1 MLPVGFDFVNF
12 KSAMGAK
19 PSLEQRI
26 NQLSVRY
33 NSTTLQKPIT
43 VWSGNPVRNGPT
55 MYADVLGYS
64 NVFKSMF
71 GQSDGQTGF
80 AAVINALYS
89 ATDDPSKNTLSFLPS
104 KQDFQVT
111 IGLKDSEN
119 GTYLATESIDFNF
132 QPDKSFPL
140 SVGYTTKTVV
150 ATTTQTLTKTQAL
163 TQWSEYKGGV
173 VITQD
178 SAQNAFASLVFN
190 FGNTAYANMARS
202 ACNNSRNFGP
212 CVQETMGRY
221 FDKTMASAA
230 PISEQVSQ
238 TLSSEILSFLTNT
251 IGYVYFVISKQSP
264 MTRINDQLRNRFESE
279 MTRMQ
284 QEEKHVFVSINIHI
298 S

>member
-132 QPDKSFPL
+132 QPDKSFGL
-140 SVGYTTKTVV
+140 
-150 ATTTQTLTKTQAL
+150 
-163 TQWSEYKGGV
+163 
-173 VITQD
+173 
-178 SAQNAFASLVFN
+178 
-190 FGNTAYANMARS
+190 
-202 ACNNSRNFGP
+202 
-212 CVQETMGRY
+212 
-221 FDKTMASAA
+221 
-230 PISEQVSQ
+230 
-238 TLSSEILSFLTNT
+238 FLCLDYNLPKENHQ
-251 IGYVYFVISKQSP
+251 IQF
-264 MTRINDQLRNRFESE
+264 
-279 MTRMQ
+279 
-284 QEEKHVFVSINIHI
+284 H
-298 S
+298 